1 MTPRR
6 TRQLDAV
13 LDVVR
18 VARDHPTAEQV
29 LDRVRRRMPR
39 VSLGTVY
46 RNLEKLAAEGEVRVL
61 HLAGRQSRF
70 DGMTTD
76 HDHFVCDACGGVS
89 DLAVTAPMP
98 TGHTTRL
105 SAEGYEVRTQTRT
118 FFGTCPGCRA
128 LSAVVPWP
136 SPLSQRLP

>member
-18 VARDHPTAEQV
+18 VARDHPTADQV
-29 LDRVRRRMPR
+29 HDRVRLSVPR

-46 RNLEKLAAEGEVRVL
+46 RNLEKLAADGDVRVL

-89 DLAVTAPMP
+89 DLAAIARPP
-98 TGHTTRL
+98 AGHTRL
-105 SAEGYEVRTQTRT
+105 SAEGYEVRTQTQT

-128 LSAVVPWP
+128 VSAAV
-136 SPLSQRLP
+136 R